1 MRRKDIKRSCIRNAS
16 SSPRNR
22 THWAGTS
29 PAARVMGTLVQRLNC
44 CGRVANFHAEQNERG
59 KEISSNHFSHVSES
73 TSISLLQLSLLS
85 FQCAS
90 FSQFS
95 CFHRTK
101 YLYSLLR
108 FEDLAEQLLQDD
120 SARNCGKVVFGAVCN
135 FPCPKA
141 VFLSSPDF
149 GTFDGE
155 TRPRIAESKAAPWK
169 SFDNL
174 ALDSEPNRALCKS
187 S

>member
-29 PAARVMGTLVQRLNC
+29 QAARVMGNLVQRLNC
-44 CGRVANFHAEQNERG
+44 CGCVATFRAEQNKRG
-59 KEISSNHFSHVSES
+59 KEISPNRFSHVSES
-73 TSISLLQLSLLS
+73 ISISLLQLSLLS

-108 FEDLAEQLLQDD
+108 FEGLAGQLLQSD